1 MSQFT
6 ENFLTNEIQG
16 IENLIDFDND
26 NKKNNNEIVI

>member
-6 ENFLTNEIQG
+6 ENLLTNEIQG